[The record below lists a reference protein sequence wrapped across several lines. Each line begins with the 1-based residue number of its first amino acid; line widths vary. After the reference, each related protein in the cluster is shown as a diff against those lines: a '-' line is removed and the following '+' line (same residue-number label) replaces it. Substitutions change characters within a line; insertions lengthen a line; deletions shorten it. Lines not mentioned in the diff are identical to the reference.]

1 MKLVRRCALSV
12 AASLICLV
20 CLNFLPCRSLA
31 ETTELLAGYV
41 VSLQGIVEIRRANQP
56 VWEPVKQNDPFMVGD
71 TVRIGAKSRADIAL
85 VNETVIRLDQNTTI
99 MFSGPE
105 KGGFSI
111 LELIKGALYFLTNR
125 PRTLKIATP
134 FVNGVIEGTEFY
146 AMVDDVKTLFTIFKG
161 RVALANNAGTL
172 GIREGQSAI
181 AMANKAPVIHIVAK
195 PRDAVQ
201 WTLYYPPVLICTKA
215 ELLPARPLDARAF
228 TCRAS
233 ELLAVGRVDE
243 AQPDLDR
250 ALSLSPRY
258 GSALALQSIVALVQN
273 EKTKAV
279 ELAQKAVQEDSHSA
293 SSWIAL
299 SYAQQGSFDLEG
311 ALKSIEQARKAEP
324 ENALAWARLSDLQL
338 SFGHLDN
345 ALNAAQEAEKI
356 NPHVSRI
363 QTVLGFAY
371 LTRIKVHQA
380 KSAFEKAIL
389 LDQADPLPR
398 LGLGLAMI
406 REGDIEKG
414 RREIEIA
421 ASLDPQN
428 SLIRSYLGKAYYDEK
443 REKQAGEQY
452 ALAKQFDPNDP
463 SPYLYNAILKQS
475 TNRPVEALYDL
486 ERSITLND
494 QRAVYRSRLLL
505 DEDTAVRQANI
516 AKIYSE
522 LGFEQ
527 RALVEGWK
535 SVNTD
540 PSNYSA
546 HRFLADSYAALPRH
560 EIARVS
566 ELLQSQLLQPI
577 NLNPVQ
583 PSLSLV
589 DNQNVG
595 GLGFATPSFNEYAP
609 LFNRNRFTLSAS
621 GVGGENGTWGEEVVQ
636 SGVWDKWSYSIGQLH
651 YESDGYRKNNDTT
664 RDVYNLFG
672 QLLVTPKTSVQI
684 ELRSSRS
691 ETGDIEQRFF
701 SYDFYPN
708 LRIKDDRDSGR
719 FGIHHQLSPGSDII
733 ASVAFRDEKGSLKD
747 TFLPYIFDWKIKEKG
762 GLGELQYLLRRK
774 SFNLVCGGGYA
785 EIDQKETFDVIET
798 GTPYVPAIPIKAT
811 IKHTNLYVYSNITYP
826 KTLTITIGASGDI
839 LRGALVDRTQVNPK
853 FGITWNPIP
862 STTFRAAA
870 FRTLTRM
877 GITEATI
884 EPTQVA
890 GFNQFYDDIEWTR
903 AWQYGAAID
912 QKFSQHFYGGIEYSQ
927 RDIDSPV
934 LDEVTTDQPI
944 VQQPRWK
951 ERLGRAYLYWTP
963 HQWFALT
970 GEYLYEKLD
979 RNKLFGG
986 GIEEVTTHR
995 APLGIGFFHPS
1006 GFTGRLRTTYI
1017 DQRGK
1022 FVLNPYLASVSASN
1036 QFWVVDAAISYRLP
1050 QRYGM
1055 LTLGVNNLFN
1065 RSFKYQDTDPWNP
1078 RIQPDRFAYFR
1089 VTLAF

>member
-1 MKLVRRCALSV
+1 
-12 AASLICLV
+12 
-20 CLNFLPCRSLA
+20 
-31 ETTELLAGYV
+31 

-324 ENALAWARLSDLQL
+324 ENALARARLSDLQL

-486 ERSITLND
+486 ERSIALND

-636 SGVWDKWSYSIGQLH
+636 SGVWDRWSYSIGQLH

-826 KTLTITIGASGDI
+826 KTLTVTIGASGDI

-1006 GFTGRLRTTYI
+1006 GFTGRLRITYI

>member
-324 ENALAWARLSDLQL
+324 ENALARARLSDLQL

-486 ERSITLND
+486 ERSIALND

-636 SGVWDKWSYSIGQLH
+636 SGVWDRWSYSIGQLH

-826 KTLTITIGASGDI
+826 KTLTVTIGASGDI

-1006 GFTGRLRTTYI
+1006 GFTGRLRITYI